1 MLTQLTIQ
9 NFGLIDHLSLDFDG
23 RLNIFTGETGAGKSI
38 LIGALRIALG
48 DRISVDQ
55 LRDADQPCRI
65 QAAFDLAKSPLRDDE
80 SLEDFISAGD
90 GEVIIHR
97 VFQKDGKQKIRIN
110 GLAATVTQLKEIGNL
125 LIDFH
130 GPHDH
135 QRLLSCRHH
144 LSMLDRLTGHPGPNF
159 DDYAALYREYL
170 ENSKQHKHL
179 AGMRSSRDRD
189 IDLLSHQVRELEQI
203 KLDEAAYEQ
212 SQREKIR
219 IAGAEK
225 LFEHARNLIDWLD
238 GDEHG
243 SSPAIR
249 KAFYPLQRL
258 TQLDESAAPFLDRLS
273 SVQAAHDQ
281 LIIDLKD
288 YINGLS
294 FEPAEARRAS
304 DTCDAYE
311 DILRKY
317 GPTMAEAR
325 AFYEEAKTRL
335 DLLGNLEHN
344 DRELREAIGA
354 IEKSMKTKAAVI
366 TKQRRAA
373 AGSLKSTI
381 EKELSELGIKHVR
394 FEARVEP
401 DGFNPDG
408 ADRVTFYISPNAGEA
423 LKPLADIVS
432 SGEAARVMLALK
444 KALVKAD
451 PVPVLIFDEIDAQIG
466 GRLGTVT
473 GQKLKDI
480 SFSRQVI
487 LITHLPQIASF
498 ADRHFKV
505 MKIVKDGRALTTV
518 KILDGPAR
526 VDEIAQMMS
535 GTDTTAIS
543 LKHATDML
551 SKAGK

>member
-9 NFGLIDHLSLDFDG
+9 NFGLIDNLSLDFDG

-38 LIGALRIALG
+38 LIGALRVVLG
-48 DRISVDQ
+48 ERISVDQ
-55 LRDADQPCRI
+55 FRDADKPCRI
-65 QAAFDLAKSPLRDDE
+65 QASFDLAKSPLRDDE
-80 SLEDFISAGD
+80 SLDDFVNAGD
-90 GEVIIHR
+90 GELIIHR
-97 VFQKDGKQKIRIN
+97 VCQSDGKQKIRIN

-144 LSMLDRLTGHPGPNF
+144 LSMLDRLTDPGQALDN
-159 DDYAALYREYL
+159 YTALYREYL
-170 ENSKQHKHL
+170 EKHKQWRHL
-179 AGMRSSRDRD
+179 DEMRASRDRD
-189 IDLLSHQVRELEQI
+189 VDLLSHQVRELEQI
-203 KLDEAAYEQ
+203 KLDDAVYEQ
-212 SQREKIR
+212 SQLEKIR
-219 IAGAEK
+219 VTSAEK
-225 LFEHARNLIDWLD
+225 LFEHARGLMKWLD
-238 GDEHG
+238 DDEHG

-258 TQLDESAAPFLDRLS
+258 TRLDESASPFLDRLS

-288 YINGLS
+288 YIGGLS
-294 FEPAEARRAS
+294 FEPAEAQRISEA
-304 DTCDAYE
+304 CDAY
-311 DILRKY
+311 DDVLRKY
-317 GPTMAEAR
+317 GPTMADAR
-325 AFYEEAKTRL
+325 TFYEEAKAKL
-335 DLLGNLEHN
+335 DLLNNLEHN
-344 DRELREAIGA
+344 DRELREALDA
-354 IEKSMKTKAAVI
+354 FRKSMKVKAAVI

-373 AGSLKSTI
+373 AAALKSTI

-401 DGFNPDG
+401 DDFNPKG

-480 SFSRQVI
+480 SLSRQVV

-505 MKIVKDGRALTTV
+505 LKIVKERRALTTV
-518 KILDGPAR
+518 EVLDGQAR

-535 GTDTTAIS
+535 GADTTVIS
-543 LKHATDML
+543 RRHATDML